1 MPGGTAWYGVPD
13 YHLPKGVL
21 IDEIDEIKSMG
32 VNIKTGVTVGKDI
45 TLSQLRDEND
55 AILVTTGSRDTVK
68 LDIPGIDLKGI
79 ISGYEFL
86 EGVFLE
92 GVDKYLLN
100 PSACG

>member
-32 VNIKTGVTVGKDI
+32 VNIKTGVTVGKEI

-55 AILVTTGSRDTVK
+55 AILITTGSRDTVK
-68 LDIPGIDLKGI
+68 LRHTRGRSQRNYGRIRIFRGRFPGRSRQVLTQSQI
-79 ISGYEFL
+79 
-86 EGVFLE
+86 
-92 GVDKYLLN
+92 
-100 PSACG
+100 